1 MSAILAAPHA
11 ALTQWLRLLWDRAPP
26 LRFEGASPYIAQGEI
41 HLPAHDEWRHHAAA
55 AAHATAHLVYSPAS
69 FDGAGL
75 GPIARVL
82 VALLEDARV
91 EALAMRE
98 LPGLARLW
106 RPWHVATPAI
116 GADFESLMQRLARAL
131 IDPGYADPDPWVAK
145 GRRLFFIDAVMGLL
159 ALRTPDEV
167 RRAATLLGHDI
178 GQMRLQ
184 FNAKTAVPAPAYRDD
199 HRWMWAAERPPQE
212 QATTA
217 EPFTGRDTTDTG
229 EDDMPG
235 TTTLHPEWD
244 RLIAR
249 LRPDWTRVIETQ
261 APSDSAHSA
270 PADDDE
276 LRAAT
281 RRLHAPLQCWRDP
294 APAIRLAEDGE
305 VFEPAALIDLRLARR
320 LRRAP
325 DPRVY
330 RRAVHRRSDA
340 SVWLL
345 VDQSASAGAGDA
357 ATGHDL
363 LRAAAR
369 AAAAVAGALHG
380 LGVPCAIAG
389 FASNGRNAVRLRGV
403 KAFDETADGAM
414 RARLAALRPGGSTRL
429 GAALRH
435 AAGTLA
441 RRGTAQGWVI
451 LLSDG
456 EPHDI
461 DVHDPRYLV
470 EDARQAVREALR
482 RGVRTACLVL
492 GGARDTDTGGDV
504 RRIFGRRGAVR
515 LRSLS
520 SLPAALRGLLG

>member
-1 MSAILAAPHA
+1 MPAALAAPHA

-26 LRFEGASPYIAQGEI
+26 LRFEGVSPYIAEGTI

-75 GPIARVL
+75 GPIARAL

-106 RPWHVATPAI
+106 RPWHVATPET
-116 GADFESLMQRLARAL
+116 GADFESLLQRLARAL

-145 GRRLFFIDAVMGLL
+145 GRRLFFIDARLGLL

-199 HRWMWAAERPPQE
+199 HRWMWAAERPPQQTSARGE
-212 QATTA
+212 PLTAGDATD
-217 EPFTGRDTTDTG
+217 DTSEADA
-229 EDDMPG
+229 PG

-249 LRPDWTRVIETQ
+249 LRPDWTRVIETP
-261 APSDSAHSA
+261 APSA
-270 PADDDE
+270 PAPAADDDE

-281 RRLHAPLQCWRDP
+281 RRLHAPLQRWRDP
-294 APAIRLAEDGE
+294 APAIRLDEDGE
-305 VFEPAALIDLRLARR
+305 VFEPAALIELRLARR

-330 RRAVHRRSDA
+330 RRAVHRRADA
-340 SVWLL
+340 AVWLL
-345 VDQSASAGAGDA
+345 VDQSASAAAGDA

-363 LRAAAR
+363 LRAATR
-369 AAAAVAGALHG
+369 AAAAVAGALHT
-380 LGVPCAIAG
+380 LGVPCAVAG
-389 FASNGRNAVRLRGV
+389 FASNGRHAVRLSGV
-403 KAFDETADGAM
+403 KGFDEAADGAM

-435 AAGTLA
+435 ATDALL
-441 RRGTAQGWVI
+441 RRGAPNGWVI

-492 GGARDTDTGGDV
+492 GGNRDTDAGGDV
-504 RRIFGRRGAVR
+504 RRIFGRRGAAR
-515 LRSLS
+515 LRRLRA
-520 SLPAALRGLLG
+520 LPAALRTLLG

>member
-26 LRFEGASPYIAQGEI
+26 LRFEGASPYIAHGEI

-55 AAHATAHLVYSPAS
+55 AAHATAHLVYSPAA
-69 FDGAGL
+69 FDGTGL
-75 GPIARVL
+75 GPTARAL

-106 RPWHVATPAI
+106 RPWHVATPQT

-145 GRRLFFIDAVMGLL
+145 GRRLFFIDAGLGLL
-159 ALRTPDEV
+159 ALRTPAEV

-178 GQMRLQ
+178 GQKRLP

-199 HRWMWAAERPPQE
+199 HRWMWAAERPPRE
-212 QATTA
+212 ASPRA
-217 EPFTGRDTTDTG
+217 EPSTGADATG
-229 EDDMPG
+229 DDEAPG

-249 LRPDWTRVIETQ
+249 LRPDWTRVTETP
-261 APSDSAHSA
+261 APSASA
-270 PADDDE
+270 PAADDDE

-281 RRLHAPLQCWRDP
+281 RRLHAPLQRWRDR
-294 APAIRLAEDGE
+294 APATRLDEDGE
-305 VFEPAALIDLRLARR
+305 VFEPAALVDLRLARR

-330 RRAVHRRSDA
+330 RRAVHGRADA
-340 SVWLL
+340 AVWLL
-345 VDQSASAGAGDA
+345 VDQSASAAACDA
-357 ATGHDL
+357 ATGHAL
-363 LRAAAR
+363 LRAATR

-380 LGVPCAIAG
+380 LGVPCAVAG
-389 FASNGRNAVRLRGV
+389 FASNGRHAVRLRVV
-403 KAFDETADGAM
+403 KRFDDAADGAM
-414 RARLAALRPGGSTRL
+414 RAGLARLRPGGSTRL

-435 AAGTLA
+435 AAGALA
-441 RRGTAQGWVI
+441 RRGTAHGWVL

-470 EDARQAVREALR
+470 EDARHAVREALR

-492 GGARDTDTGGDV
+492 GDCGDTDSRGDV
-504 RRIFGRRGAVR
+504 RRIFGSRGAICLGQ
-515 LRSLS
+515 LR
-520 SLPAALRGLLG
+520 SLPAALSELLG